1 MAGLRE
7 LGKRSHVYIKLSEV
21 IKRVDGKVPTDP
33 NFYREWLDQLWN
45 IFGENR
51 VIFGSDWPNSE
62 HVGQYS
68 EVMTV
73 AQAYVSGKGPAAVE
87 KVFWRNSVAAY
98 RWVKRAPTQPQA

>member
-1 MAGLRE
+1 MLQGGSVMGL
-7 LGKRSHVYIKLSEV
+7 
-21 IKRVDGKVPTDP
+21 
-33 NFYREWLDQLWN
+33 
-45 IFGENR
+45 GEALFQR

-73 AQAYVSGKGPAAVE
+73 AQAYVNGKGSAAVE